1 MTDVIADSTDITTAA
16 GTIQASAKG
25 TYGSLSNVLAVDD
38 ITANLLSISEAT
50 RPGYVAVF
58 TRDEFKL
65 MKSDDVYI
73 TGTPLISGKQA
84 NGVYEADIP
93 ATPLPHMESALVADA
108 RIDNEFELWHRRFG
122 HCSVRTLKDT
132 MRSVTGMSFPKTHIK
147 HFHAKG
153 ICHGCAVGKLDK
165 KPVRRHEL
173 KKQLPVQMKPGGLF
187 VMDLLTSPT
196 KSFGGNYY
204 ALIIVDAA
212 TRYAWAYFLPN
223 KSDATVGVQQWLKT
237 LKQYGIRTETFTTVR
252 TDNGG
257 EFLNSE
263 FLETLQEA
271 GIKRELSPPYGHVYM
286 AERAIRTLQSNAR
299 AMMAT
304 EGLSAGFWAEA
315 LAYAV
320 YTYNRLVSKS
330 CKSKTKYE
338 LFFGVKPDVSNLRT
352 FGCVVYARVYDEVRK
367 KWDPKAF
374 RGRFVGFDEA
384 SPKTWKVFNLSNSS
398 FTNTSHVVFDETIR
412 SLEGSS
418 TGTILDTLFVDSF
431 PADAHVPSSEV
442 PGADSDGD
450 DDTVV
455 DELHDDL
462 SQDVLHLIRHPVASR
477 TRSHQP
483 RGEQALI
490 AEFASLRAAD
500 LKTPATFKQ
509 SEKSE
514 QADQWAE
521 ARDAENASWVK
532 NNVLQIEK
540 RQPRTRSLG
549 FKWVFKIK
557 EAIDGSV
564 SRFKARICALGNL
577 QRVGFDYDETFAPVV
592 RYSTLRILLALSAV
606 RGYVV
611 HQMDVDTA
619 FLYGLMPADTPIY
632 LDLPQGYLDHY
643 ELPEHLKNEPVT
655 NLVGKL
661 NKSVYGLKQAP
672 RLWNENINAFMTANG
687 FSRSLIDSC
696 LYHRHRG
703 GEVLYVALFVDDLV
717 IAGSSMHAVD
727 EFKSELRTKYNMKD
741 LGQLKYCLGIEV
753 ETDVDKGTITLRQS
767 KYINDIIKRFGLCEA
782 HPEPIPMTPNLKLSK
797 SMAPQTP
804 EAIKKA
810 HVFPY
815 REMVG
820 SLMYLMVS
828 TRPDIS
834 YAVGQLAMYMN
845 CHGPE
850 HHAAV
855 LHLLRYVKGTSD
867 LGITYGNNEDAV
879 LHGYSD
885 SDWAA
890 NIDTR
895 RSTTGYVFFLCG
907 GPVSWRSKV
916 QQTVALSSTEAEYM
930 ALTSSAQE
938 AMSLRM
944 LCKDF
949 HVDVDDAVL
958 LYEDNQGAIAMSIN
972 PVMHS
977 TAKHISIKQHFI
989 REKVQNGDVRLEYIS
1004 TVDMIADALTKALSK
1019 VTFLNLRCKLM
1030 GQK

>member
-338 LFFGVKPDVSNLRT
+338 LFFGVKPDVSNLRL
-352 FGCVVYARVYDEVRK
+352 VVSSMLVNMMKFVRSGIPRHLEVDSLVLTKPRLK
-367 KWDPKAF
+367 
-374 RGRFVGFDEA
+374 RGRYSTCPTPL
-384 SPKTWKVFNLSNSS
+384 SPTHLMLCLMRLY
-398 FTNTSHVVFDETIR
+398 VVWRGRRLERYWIHCLLTRSLLMLMCHLRR
-412 SLEGSS
+412 SLE
-418 TGTILDTLFVDSF
+418 
-431 PADAHVPSSEV
+431 
-442 PGADSDGD
+442 
-450 DDTVV
+450 
-455 DELHDDL
+455 
-462 SQDVLHLIRHPVASR
+462 LIVM
-477 TRSHQP
+477 
-483 RGEQALI
+483 
-490 AEFASLRAAD
+490 
-500 LKTPATFKQ
+500 
-509 SEKSE
+509 
-514 QADQWAE
+514 
-521 ARDAENASWVK
+521 VMM
-532 NNVLQIEK
+532 
-540 RQPRTRSLG
+540 
-549 FKWVFKIK
+549 
-557 EAIDGSV
+557 
-564 SRFKARICALGNL
+564 
-577 QRVGFDYDETFAPVV
+577 
-592 RYSTLRILLALSAV
+592 ILL
-606 RGYVV
+606 
-611 HQMDVDTA
+611 
-619 FLYGLMPADTPIY
+619 
-632 LDLPQGYLDHY
+632 
-643 ELPEHLKNEPVT
+643 
-655 NLVGKL
+655 
-661 NKSVYGLKQAP
+661 
-672 RLWNENINAFMTANG
+672 
-687 FSRSLIDSC
+687 
-696 LYHRHRG
+696 
-703 GEVLYVALFVDDLV
+703 
-717 IAGSSMHAVD
+717 
-727 EFKSELRTKYNMKD
+727 
-741 LGQLKYCLGIEV
+741 
-753 ETDVDKGTITLRQS
+753 
-767 KYINDIIKRFGLCEA
+767 
-782 HPEPIPMTPNLKLSK
+782 
-797 SMAPQTP
+797 
-804 EAIKKA
+804 
-810 HVFPY
+810 
-815 REMVG
+815 
-820 SLMYLMVS
+820 
-828 TRPDIS
+828 
-834 YAVGQLAMYMN
+834 
-845 CHGPE
+845 
-850 HHAAV
+850 
-855 LHLLRYVKGTSD
+855 
-867 LGITYGNNEDAV
+867 
-879 LHGYSD
+879 
-885 SDWAA
+885 
-890 NIDTR
+890 
-895 RSTTGYVFFLCG
+895 
-907 GPVSWRSKV
+907 
-916 QQTVALSSTEAEYM
+916 
-930 ALTSSAQE
+930 
-938 AMSLRM
+938 
-944 LCKDF
+944 
-949 HVDVDDAVL
+949 
-958 LYEDNQGAIAMSIN
+958 
-972 PVMHS
+972 
-977 TAKHISIKQHFI
+977 
-989 REKVQNGDVRLEYIS
+989 
-1004 TVDMIADALTKALSK
+1004 
-1019 VTFLNLRCKLM
+1019 
-1030 GQK
+1030 